1 MKLPP
6 PPGTKITVF
15 DSGRVELGEGT
26 LRRYEFQA
34 DRLLTIYECE
44 EHVILAK
51 GDHYLKVDGII
62 HHIRTGPA

>member
-15 DSGRVELGEGT
+15 DGRRVELGEGT
-26 LRRYEFQA
+26 LRRHEFQA
-34 DRLLTIYECE
+34 ERELTVYECE

-51 GDHYLKVDGII
+51 GDHYLKVDGKI
-62 HHIRTGPA
+62 HFIRTGLA